1 MAQEVLMASHRH
13 LRAQLA
19 RHHGPAA
26 RSAVASRNLGGYR
39 LARTNGK
46 EKRDIKDATDEASM
60 ASYYAGLADA
70 QLSQYEGCL
79 KIKHEVKGKKRGD
92 LYPCKKLPPRVYNGF
107 MNKKGKGKCDSHSVF
122 VENCRNDYN
131 RWQKYLGL
139 ANDYAKEASK
149 KVADLEGIPLTAAS
163 QIVDEIMYEADPKA
177 FQSMQQSMYD
187 DYVEKTGLEPP
198 SPKDY
203 QEAFTPDTSG
213 EESTEGS
220 IMPILLGVAGLG
232 ALGFLGYS
240 LFSE

>member
-13 LRAQLA
+13 LRAHLG

-46 EKRDIKDATDEASM
+46 NRDINQAVRDTNTAIEYQS
-60 ASYYAGLADA
+60 LAD
-70 QLSQYEGCL
+70 QYKTVYEGCIG
-79 KIKHEVKGKKRGD
+79 KKKRAGKKRDD
-92 LYPCKKLPPRVYNGF
+92 LYPCKKVPGILGGF

-139 ANDYAKEASK
+139 ANDYAKESAK
-149 KVADLEGIPLTAAS
+149 KIADLEGIPLTAAS